1 MTYDDAMAAA
11 HNGASVRRAAW
22 PGGRYAFEAGPNA
35 PRRTR
40 STMWGLMVVQD
51 DATTAAPIQ
60 YEPVPQADIDASD
73 WSVL

>member
-22 PGGRYAFEAGPNA
+22 TTGRYAFEAGPNA
-35 PRRTR
+35 LHRTR
-40 STMWGLMVVQD
+40 STMWGLMVVWND
-51 DATTAAPIQ
+51 TGAAPIQ

-73 WSVL
+73 WQVI